1 MQSTVIDNRDL
12 YKKYIEDI
20 QFIQY
25 LQENPVDNIDQ
36 LAQRMAE
43 FKGEENKFLSTLSKY
58 KKDEEQLGF
67 SERLKLLRK
76 ENKLGLPL
84 FDDTDFPI
92 TNILILAGILG
103 VLIFFAIK

>member
-25 LQENPVDNIDQ
+25 LQERIQ
-36 LAQRMAE
+36 LIISMISSTMAE
-43 FKGEENKFLSTLSKY
+43 FKGENKFLSTLSKN
-58 KKDEEQLGF
+58 KKDEEQL
-67 SERLKLLRK
+67 SSSRRLKLLRK

>member
-12 YKKYIEDI
+12 FKKQIEDI

-25 LQENPVDNIDQ
+25 LQENPVSSIDE

-67 SERLKLLRK
+67 FQRLNLLRK

-84 FDDTDFPI
+84 FSDTDFPV

-103 VLIFFAIK
+103 ILIFFAIK

>member
-12 YKKYIEDI
+12 FKKQIEDL

-25 LQENPVDNIDQ
+25 LQENPVSSIGE

-58 KKDEEQLGF
+58 KKDEEELGF
-67 SERLKLLRK
+67 FQRLKLLR
-76 ENKLGLPL
+76 EQNKLGLPL
-84 FDDTDFPI
+84 FDDTDFPV
-92 TNILILAGILG
+92 TNILILAGILS